1 MRLRTEAQLPH
12 TKAVRRTTATTLSQT
27 ALLDVVRIVGNQR
40 DILQRWLRRRDTLQ
54 DRRSPADVGYPTLI
68 RH

>member
-1 MRLRTEAQLPH
+1 MPS
-12 TKAVRRTTATTLSQT
+12 TKTGRQETAKIASEK

-40 DILQRWLRRRDTLQ
+40 DLLQRWLRRRDAQ
-54 DRRSPADVGYPTLI
+54 RNRRSPPADIGYPTLI

>member
-1 MRLRTEAQLPH
+1 VPN
-12 TKAVRRTTATTLSQT
+12 TKIARRKAAMTASEK

-40 DILQRWLRRRDTLQ
+40 DLLQRWLRRRDSQ
-54 DRRSPADVGYPTLI
+54 RNRQSPAGIGYPTLI

>member
-1 MRLRTEAQLPH
+1 MPS
-12 TKAVRRTTATTLSQT
+12 TKTGLQETAKIASEK

-40 DILQRWLRRRDTLQ
+40 DLLQRWLRRRDAQ
-54 DRRSPADVGYPTLI
+54 CNRRSPPADIGYPTLI

>member
-1 MRLRTEAQLPH
+1 VPN
-12 TKAVRRTTATTLSQT
+12 TKIARQKAAVTVSEK

-40 DILQRWLRRRDTLQ
+40 DLLQRWLRRRDSKRTRQ
-54 DRRSPADVGYPTLI
+54 SPAGIGYPTLI

>member
-1 MRLRTEAQLPH
+1 MPN
-12 TKAVRRTTATTLSQT
+12 TKIARRKTVMTVREK

-40 DILQRWLRRRDTLQ
+40 DMLQRWLHRRDSQ
-54 DRRSPADVGYPTLI
+54 RSHRSPAGIGYPTLI

>member
-1 MRLRTEAQLPH
+1 M
-12 TKAVRRTTATTLSQT
+12 TASEK

-40 DILQRWLRRRDTLQ
+40 DLLQRWLRRRDAQ
-54 DRRSPADVGYPTLI
+54 RNRRSPRAGIGYPTLI

>member
-1 MRLRTEAQLPH
+1 MPK
-12 TKAVRRTTATTLSQT
+12 TKIGRRKAAMIASEK

-40 DILQRWLRRRDTLQ
+40 DMLQRWLRRRDLQ
-54 DRRSPADVGYPTLI
+54 RSRRSPAGIGYPTLI

>member
-1 MRLRTEAQLPH
+1 VPN
-12 TKAVRRTTATTLSQT
+12 TKIDRPKAAMSAHEK

-40 DILQRWLRRRDTLQ
+40 DLLQRWLRRRDSQ
-54 DRRSPADVGYPTLI
+54 RNRQSPAGIGYPTLI

>member
-1 MRLRTEAQLPH
+1 MSAHE
-12 TKAVRRTTATTLSQT
+12 K

-40 DILQRWLRRRDTLQ
+40 DLLQRWLRRRDSQRTRQ
-54 DRRSPADVGYPTLI
+54 SPAGIGYPTLI

>member
-1 MRLRTEAQLPH
+1 VPN
-12 TKAVRRTTATTLSQT
+12 TKIARRKAATTASEK

-40 DILQRWLRRRDTLQ
+40 DLLQRWLRRRDAQ
-54 DRRSPADVGYPTLI
+54 QNPRSPAGIGYPTLI

>member
-1 MRLRTEAQLPH
+1 MPS
-12 TKAVRRTTATTLSQT
+12 TKPGRQETAKIASEK

-40 DILQRWLRRRDTLQ
+40 DLLQRWLRRRDAQ
-54 DRRSPADVGYPTLI
+54 RNRRSPPADIGYPTLI

>member
-1 MRLRTEAQLPH
+1 VPNI
-12 TKAVRRTTATTLSQT
+12 KIGRRETAKIVSEK

-40 DILQRWLRRRDTLQ
+40 DLLQRWLRRRDAQ
-54 DRRSPADVGYPTLI
+54 QNPRSPAGIGYPTLI

>member
-1 MRLRTEAQLPH
+1 LPN
-12 TKAVRRTTATTLSQT
+12 TKIVRRKTALTASEK

-40 DILQRWLRRRDTLQ
+40 DILQKWLRRRDTLRH
-54 DRRSPADVGYPTLI
+54 RRSPADVGYPTLI